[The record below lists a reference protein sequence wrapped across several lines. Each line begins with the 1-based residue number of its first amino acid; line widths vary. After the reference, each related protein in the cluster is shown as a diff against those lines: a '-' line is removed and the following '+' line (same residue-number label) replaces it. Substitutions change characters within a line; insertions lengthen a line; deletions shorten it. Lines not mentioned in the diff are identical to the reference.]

1 MSTRLLALS
10 GLGIWVGVTLLLSQ
24 LRWFARPSLS
34 DRLRLYVPGGLAA
47 ERRNGVLSLE
57 SFRDVVAPLSR
68 SLGERLARIFGVSEE
83 LGLRLE
89 RIHSTQD
96 VTTFRVR
103 QLGWSLLAFAA
114 GSFIALAARPPA
126 MVAALLALGAPLLA
140 FLLLEQQVS
149 NASLAWQRR
158 VFLELP
164 IISEQLAMLL
174 SAGYSLGGA
183 LNRVATRGEGA
194 VAKDLARVIGRMRQ
208 GLSEAEALR
217 EWAAVANVPAL
228 DRLVPVLALNRE
240 TSDLGR
246 LISEEARSIRRDVQR
261 GLVETMERRAQQ
273 VWVPVTVATL
283 VPGVIFLAIPFIE
296 ALKLFGG

>member
-1 MSTRLLALS
+1 MNPRLLIL
-10 GLGIWVGVTLLLSQ
+10 GGIGIWIGATLLLSQ
-24 LRWFARPSLS
+24 VRWFARPSLAE
-34 DRLRLYVPGGLAA
+34 RLRLYTPGGLAA
-47 ERRNGVLSLE
+47 ERRPGLLSLE
-57 SFRDVVAPLSR
+57 SFHDVIAPLSR
-68 SLGERLARIFGVSEE
+68 AIGERIARIFGVSEE
-83 LGLRLE
+83 LGARLE
-89 RIHSTQD
+89 RIHASYD

-103 QLGWSLLAFAA
+103 QLGWSLLAFTA
-114 GSFIALAARPPA
+114 GAFVALAVRPPA
-126 MVAALLALGAPLLA
+126 LVGALFVLGAPLLA
-140 FLLLEQQVS
+140 FLLLEQQIS
-149 NASLAWQRR
+149 NASAAWQRR

-164 IISEQLAMLL
+164 VVSEQLAMLL

-194 VAKDLARVIGRMRQ
+194 VSRDLARVIGRMRQ

-246 LISEEARSIRRDVQR
+246 LISDEARAIRKDVQR
-261 GLVETMERRAQQ
+261 ELVETMERRAQQ
-273 VWVPVTVATL
+273 VWIPVTVATL
-283 VPGVIFLAIPFIE
+283 IPGVIFLAIPFIE